1 MAELNR
7 ARRMAQ
13 SAESTAESAQ
23 DAVMSM
29 ASDVRDNIADVGASV
44 TRTAQDAIGSVSRR
58 MKDAG
63 VDPDVMA
70 DAAKKQASKLQ
81 QAVEEELRER
91 PVRTLAIA
99 AAVGL
104 FVGLMTTR

>member
-1 MAELNR
+1 MVQP
-7 ARRMAQ
+7 ARTRKTLETVENA
-13 SAESTAESAQ
+13 ADSAQ
-23 DAVMSM
+23 ETIAAVANDMRENLSQ
-29 ASDVRDNIADVGASV
+29 VGASV
-44 TRTAQDAIGSVSRR
+44 TRSAQDAIGSVSKR

-70 DAAKKQASKLQ
+70 DAAKQKVSKLQ
-81 QAVEEELRER
+81 EAIEDELRER

-104 FVGLMTTR
+104 VVGLLTTR